1 MLSLLLV
8 NILISNMSPSSL
20 PVLASPRPVIN
31 GQCVCG
37 ECNIFRAKN
46 FTRRP
51 ATDVAVPPFD
61 HTPGPFSNHFRTQ
74 AVKRRGPR
82 STLPPLWRTAFT
94 VSISI
99 THTGFAGQG
108 LELELGLGSA
118 SWSRRRRRRTR
129 KIWQRASV
137 NLHVNENVTPAT
149 PASEPLPLP
158 RVRYWEKRGVDL
170 IINI

>member
-1 MLSLLLV
+1 MANVCVESATFFGLKISHVAPRQMLLCPLLTTPPAPSLTTSAHRP
-8 NILISNMSPSSL
+8 SNAE
-20 PVLASPRPVIN
+20 VLALL
-31 GQCVCG
+31 C
-37 ECNIFRAKN
+37 
-46 FTRRP
+46 
-51 ATDVAVPPFD
+51 
-61 HTPGPFSNHFRTQ
+61 
-74 AVKRRGPR
+74 
-82 STLPPLWRTAFT
+82 PPLWRTAFT